1 MRAKAHI
8 ESHPIHPILVA
19 FPIGLFI
26 TSLVFDL
33 IAAAGNH
40 GSLASAGWYCIVTG
54 LIAGACAAVA
64 GLIDLFGV
72 VPPGS
77 SARTRGYK
85 HAILNVI
92 MMVLFIAVAV
102 HRGSPGAMPDG
113 TSLIVSAI
121 GVVVLL
127 TSGWL
132 GGTLVYRNQI
142 GVDHRYANAGK
153 FKERRLQRWD
163 EAVCSQDELSDG
175 QMILA
180 DVTGTRVV
188 VGRCADG
195 IVAFSDRCTHR
206 GGPLSDGALVGC
218 TVQCPWH
225 GSQFNVHDGRVV
237 NGPAE
242 QGLETFGAE
251 IRDGQVYVH
260 PRRGEERKAA

>member
-8 ESHPIHPILVA
+8 QSHPIHPILVA

-33 IAAAGNH
+33 IAFAGH
-40 GSLASAGWYCIVTG
+40 RPSLAAAAWYCIVAG
-54 LIAGACAAVA
+54 LVAGACAAVA
-64 GLIDLFGV
+64 GVVDLFGV
-72 VPPGS
+72 VPPAS
-77 SARTRGYK
+77 SGRTRGYK

-92 MMVLFIAVAV
+92 LMVLFLVVVI
-102 HRGSPGAMPDG
+102 HRGGPRAMPDG

-127 TSGWL
+127 ISGWL

-153 FKERRLQRWD
+153 FKERRLRRWD

-180 DVTGTRVV
+180 DVEGTRVA

-195 IVAFSDRCTHR
+195 IVAFSDHCTHR

-237 NGPAE
+237 NGPADE
-242 QGLETFGAE
+242 GIETFGTE
-251 IRDGQVYVH
+251 VRDGQVYVH
-260 PRRGEERKAA
+260 PRRGEERKVA

>member
-8 ESHPIHPILVA
+8 QSHPIHPILVA

-33 IAAAGNH
+33 IAMTGNH
-40 GSLASAGWYCIVTG
+40 GSLAAAAWYCIVAG
-54 LIAGACAAVA
+54 LVVGACAAVA

-72 VPPGS
+72 VPPAS
-77 SARTRGYK
+77 SGRRRGYQ

-92 MMVLFIAVAV
+92 MMTLFFAEAVY
-102 HRGSPGAMPDG
+102 RGGPGAMPNR
-113 TSLIVSAI
+113 TSLLLSGI

-127 TSGWL
+127 VSGWL

-142 GVDHRYANAGK
+142 GVDHRYANAGQ
-153 FKERRLQRWD
+153 FKERRLRRWD
-163 EAVCSQDELSDG
+163 EAVCSQDELSEG

-180 DVTGTRVV
+180 NVSGTRLV
-188 VGRCADG
+188 VGRCAEG
-195 IVAFSDRCTHR
+195 IVAFSDHCTHR

-225 GSQFNVHDGRVV
+225 GSQFNVHDGHVV

-242 QGLETFGAE
+242 EHIEPFGAE

-260 PRRGEERKAA
+260 PRRGEERKVA

>member
-26 TSLVFDL
+26 TSFVFDL
-33 IAAAGNH
+33 IAAIGGH
-40 GSLASAGWYCIVTG
+40 PTVASAGWYCVIAG

-64 GLIDLFGV
+64 GAIDLFGV
-72 VPPGS
+72 VPPRS
-77 SARTRGYK
+77 SGRKRGYK
-85 HAILNVI
+85 HAVLNVI
-92 MMVLFIAVAV
+92 VMLLFIAVASY
-102 HRGSPGAMPDG
+102 RGGPFAMPDN
-113 TSLIVSAI
+113 TSLTISAV
-121 GVVVLL
+121 GVLVLL
-127 TSGWL
+127 ISGWL

-142 GVDHRYANAGK
+142 AVDHRYANAGR
-153 FKERRLQRWD
+153 FKERRLRRWD
-163 EAVCSQDELSDG
+163 EPVCSQDELFDG

-180 DVTGTRVV
+180 DVEGTRVV

-195 IVAFSDRCTHR
+195 IVAFSDHCTHR

-237 NGPAE
+237 KGPAE
-242 QGLETFGAE
+242 ERIEMFGAE
-251 IRDGQVYVH
+251 IRDGQIYVH